1 MLAMA
6 ILNQV
11 EVYTIFCQL
20 HTHYIHIRFLYV
32 SILLYHLLFSFLFF
46 SFLFFFGSFV
56 LVLFFLKERRQR
68 EREGGR
74 EKRERERESS
84 YLYCLVRAL
93 EKYVFKC
100 VQTVIVIVLYTL
112 QDTIFVTILY
122 KGYSNSTDILFLI
135 VKLCAKRYTL

>member
-1 MLAMA
+1 MNVSDGNLESSRG
-6 ILNQV
+6 IYDFLSIT
-11 EVYTIFCQL
+11 YTL
-20 HTHYIHIRFLYV
+20 HTHSFFIRFYIAL
-32 SILLYHLLFSFLFF
+32 SSPLFF